1 MSRVVRLRYGSLFGW
16 SGCSELFRMPD
27 VRPSVLRFNFLENIC
42 GSEKHIAHAVCGEL
56 DYASVVWVP

>member
-1 MSRVVRLRYGSLFGW
+1 
-16 SGCSELFRMPD
+16 MPD

-56 DYASVVWVP
+56 GYASFVCGSLSNLSCAFQLT